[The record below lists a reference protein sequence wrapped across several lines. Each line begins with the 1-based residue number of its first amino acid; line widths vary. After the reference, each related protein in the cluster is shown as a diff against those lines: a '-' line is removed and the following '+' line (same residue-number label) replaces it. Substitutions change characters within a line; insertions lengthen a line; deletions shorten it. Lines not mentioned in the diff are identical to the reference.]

1 MFTLKHERVNSCTKR
16 FLTLVGQN
24 RVFFGCNFVSCRKV
38 VSYLPLARAL
48 LLVAPIYPIFILKK
62 QERERERERERVH
75 SYMKRFIKILWE
87 KCAFFATFCELP
99 IKNNLTPPILVW
111 DPLGRYLV
119 SCPSIENSIF
129 SQILFLAF
137 CKL

>member
-16 FLTLVGQN
+16 FLTLVGQD

-62 QERERERERERVH
+62 QERERERERESALVH
-75 SYMKRFIKILWE
+75 EKIHQNFVR
-87 KCAFFATFCELP
+87 KMCIFCY
-99 IKNNLTPPILVW
+99 IL
-111 DPLGRYLV
+111 
-119 SCPSIENSIF
+119 
-129 SQILFLAF
+129 
-137 CKL
+137 